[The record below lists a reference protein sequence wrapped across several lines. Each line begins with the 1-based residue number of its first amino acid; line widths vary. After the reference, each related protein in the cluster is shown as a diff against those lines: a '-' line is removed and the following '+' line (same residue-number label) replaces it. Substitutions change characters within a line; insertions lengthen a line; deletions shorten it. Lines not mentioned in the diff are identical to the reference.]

1 MIEAY
6 ITLYTMDLVALLF
19 LSGLLHS
26 NNLLEIHR
34 KRSFSFGIFFTMMV
48 ILAEVGTIVASMGG
62 PELRGLNIICNVI
75 GFAITPVI
83 LIVLSAI
90 FDTRTIKKYLY
101 VLLPTILNF
110 ILTILSP
117 FFGYIFYVDA
127 NNNYERGSLFLVF
140 VAVYIINIIFLLIR
154 TLYVCNKSLYPI
166 KWKIIGLSLFTI
178 SGTCIQLLIP
188 SVYSSWHC
196 VTLSLFLL
204 YVFLSE
210 FDGSFDKLTML
221 FNRSAFEKALKQ
233 LSGRKAFSVIAL
245 DINDFKEVN
254 DTYGHEYGDTALKKV
269 ATIMMDSF
277 GTNCSSYRIGG
288 DEFCIICMDKNR
300 EQIENSLEYV
310 GRNLAKERQLDKCLP
325 TIAYGYSIF
334 LKGETLDLQKM
345 LKQADDQM
353 YKRKELQKK
362 NTL

>member
-127 NNNYERGSLFLVF
+127 NNNYERE
-140 VAVYIINIIFLLIR
+140 
-154 TLYVCNKSLYPI
+154 
-166 KWKIIGLSLFTI
+166 IGRAH
-178 SGTCIQLLIP
+178 
-188 SVYSSWHC
+188 V
-196 VTLSLFLL
+196 
-204 YVFLSE
+204 
-210 FDGSFDKLTML
+210 
-221 FNRSAFEKALKQ
+221 
-233 LSGRKAFSVIAL
+233 
-245 DINDFKEVN
+245 
-254 DTYGHEYGDTALKKV
+254 
-269 ATIMMDSF
+269 
-277 GTNCSSYRIGG
+277 
-288 DEFCIICMDKNR
+288 
-300 EQIENSLEYV
+300 
-310 GRNLAKERQLDKCLP
+310 
-325 TIAYGYSIF
+325 
-334 LKGETLDLQKM
+334 
-345 LKQADDQM
+345 
-353 YKRKELQKK
+353 
-362 NTL
+362 